1 MHGYLSGARCRL
13 VYGLANATATHCLFS
28 KIQIGFTFL
37 VLAHPGSPGERAVK
51 RVCVCVCV
59 CVWLVTVM
67 INVFIKFEM
76 CSFIH
81 SKDGNEVQNV
91 KEVKFLNKVNTQTEQ
106 SFMLMQLTRFL
117 TVLPRPS
124 VTEMTVRKLPAIT
137 FTKRHKLP
145 VQHNTIQSKLQTV
158 TNKKCCNSLN
168 SIVKLQNICLLITS
182 IQSVICEFCLIL
194 ALANNNCKLLVII

>member
-1 MHGYLSGARCRL
+1 M
-13 VYGLANATATHCLFS
+13 
-28 KIQIGFTFL
+28 
-37 VLAHPGSPGERAVK
+37 
-51 RVCVCVCV
+51 CVCV

-91 KEVKFLNKVNTQTEQ
+91 KEVKFLNKVNTQTKQ